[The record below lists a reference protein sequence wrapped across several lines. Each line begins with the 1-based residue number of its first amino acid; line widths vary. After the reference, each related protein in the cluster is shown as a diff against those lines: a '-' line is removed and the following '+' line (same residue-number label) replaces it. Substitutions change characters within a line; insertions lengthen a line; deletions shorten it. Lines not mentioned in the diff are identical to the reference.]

1 MSTPGRVARE
11 ALTKVQ
17 PVLLAAKKEEKRP
30 LLVDRMEAKED
41 ATREAAA
48 DFEVRG
54 GEGEQGGD
62 EGGAGD
68 QLLESIIHRNIK
80 LENILLYETHS
91 KAAIADFGLSN
102 FWDANSRLRTRCGS
116 AEVNPFFLSQHY
128 LIPP

>member
-1 MSTPGRVARE
+1 MCNNNASAV
-11 ALTKVQ
+11 LTKVQ

-102 FWDANSRLRTRCGS
+102 FWDPTRDWGL
-116 AEVNPFFLSQHY
+116 AVALPR
-128 LIPP
+128 

>member
-1 MSTPGRVARE
+1 M
-11 ALTKVQ
+11 
-17 PVLLAAKKEEKRP
+17 LLAAKKEEKRP

-54 GEGEQGGD
+54 GEGEQG

-91 KAAIADFGLSN
+91 KAAIADFWDPTRDWGL
-102 FWDANSRLRTRCGS
+102 AVALPR
-116 AEVNPFFLSQHY
+116 
-128 LIPP
+128 

>member
-1 MSTPGRVARE
+1 M
-11 ALTKVQ
+11 TKVQ

-54 GEGEQGGD
+54 GEGEQG

-91 KAAIADFGLSN
+91 KAAIADFWDPTRDWGL
-102 FWDANSRLRTRCGS
+102 AVALPR
-116 AEVNPFFLSQHY
+116 
-128 LIPP
+128 